1 LELNYRSMSPV
12 KTLINLFRNE
22 RKNVILSILLLT
34 IKHSPALFL
43 PVIIGNV
50 INAILHA
57 DANTW
62 HKIYLNSAFIS
73 FLFFQNIFTH
83 TWFVKSLSKAIRSV
97 EKSLRHALVKR
108 MQELSISFHDNFES
122 GRLQSK
128 VLRDVESVEILS
140 RQLVNAVFTGILN
153 ILFAIIVTL
162 MYDWLVA
169 AFYLITI
176 PLASFLIHRFR
187 ESMVKSNLE
196 YRTQIENMSARVSEM
211 VQMIPI
217 SRAHAL
223 EETEIRQM
231 DEQFERVRWGG
242 IRLDV
247 VNAFFGASA
256 WVTFQMFQFACL
268 IVTALMAYYG
278 RIRIG
283 DVVMY
288 QGFFAMIIN
297 SVSTIITIFPEL
309 NRGFDS
315 IRSLGDILESPDIEQ
330 NQGKSIVEKVEGR
343 FTFDNV
349 WFAYQQ
355 DNFVLKSFSLEVKP
369 GECIAF
375 VGASGAGKS
384 TLMNLI
390 IGYRRPAKGRI
401 LLDSK
406 DMSLLDLRSYRHYI
420 SVVPQNIVLFSGSV
434 KENILY
440 GIDQDSVPDQWFDH
454 ILEVSRLKEFVF
466 DLPEGLNTRIGE
478 YGNRLSGGQKQ
489 RIAIA
494 RSLIRNP
501 RVILFD
507 EATSALDA
515 ESEKHIQDA
524 LSDMIKERTTFM
536 VAHRLS
542 TIRMANRIIVLENGE
557 VAESG
562 NFQELINKNGLF
574 AKNYNLQAGIS

>member
-1 LELNYRSMSPV
+1 
-12 KTLINLFRNE
+12 
-22 RKNVILSILLLT
+22 
-34 IKHSPALFL
+34 
-43 PVIIGNV
+43 
-50 INAILHA
+50 
-57 DANTW
+57 
-62 HKIYLNSAFIS
+62 
-73 FLFFQNIFTH
+73 
-83 TWFVKSLSKAIRSV
+83 
-97 EKSLRHALVKR
+97 

-153 ILFAIIVTL
+153 ILFAVIVTL
-162 MYDWLVA
+162 MFNWIVA
-169 AFYLITI
+169 AFYLVTI

-187 ESMVKSNLE
+187 DRMVKSNLE
-196 YRTQIENMSARVSEM
+196 YRSQIENMSARVSEM

-217 SRAHAL
+217 TRAHAL
-223 EETEIRQM
+223 EETEIKQM

-256 WVTFQMFQFACL
+256 WVTFQMFQFACF

-278 RIRIG
+278 RIQVG

-315 IRSLGDILESPDIEQ
+315 IRSLGDILESPDIEE
-330 NQGKSIVEKVEGR
+330 NQGKPKVENVNGG
-343 FTFDNV
+343 FTFDKV
-349 WFAYQQ
+349 WFAYQA
-355 DNFVLKSFSLEVKP
+355 DNYVLKSFSLNVKA

-375 VGASGAGKS
+375 TGVSGAGKS

-390 IGYRRPAKGRI
+390 IGYRRPQKGRI
-401 LLDSK
+401 LLDGK
-406 DMSLLDLRSYRHYI
+406 DMSQIDLRTYRHFL
-420 SVVPQNIVLFSGSV
+420 SVVPQNIILFSGSV

-440 GIDQDSVPDQWFDH
+440 GIDQESVSDAWFDH

-494 RSLIRNP
+494 RSLIRDP

-515 ESEKHIQDA
+515 ESEKYIQDA
-524 LSDMIKERTTFM
+524 LSDLIKDRTTFM

-557 VAESG
+557 IIESG
-562 NFQELINKNGLF
+562 NFQELINKNGPF
-574 AKNYNLQAGIS
+574 ARNYNLQANIS